1 MDSRTTTSP
10 PPTQVTQRNAT
21 TRRAMTTM
29 RRRMRGRSPARTA
42 HGDERPGCAQ
52 TGREFSPRPDRCQ
65 RILPAPGGLLA
76 ALALLIATVTG
87 AIALAAQAAPGKGAA
102 ANPGAAPGGA
112 AAAARALG

>member
-29 RRRMRGRSPARTA
+29 RRRMRGRSPVRTA

-65 RILPAPGGLLA
+65 RILPVRGGRLA
-76 ALALLIATVTG
+76 ALALLFATAAGGLAVG
-87 AIALAAQAAPGKGAA
+87 APTTPTQSA
-102 ANPGAAPGGA
+102 
-112 AAAARALG
+112 